1 MINDKLIDVFLQHA
15 EKEDLIRV
23 IKQIL
28 NHFKIENEYQF
39 EEIVNNIV
47 NIIAGDK
54 LVAIKDIDI
63 ELIKANISNF
73 TYNSE
78 TIDKDSIEMSD
89 IDNIDNTIKITYKRE
104 YRKYDIKNP
113 ISLEK
118 YTMLES
124 IYYILVL
131 KYGL

>member
-15 EKEDLIRV
+15 EQNNLIRG
-23 IKQIL
+23 IKEIIK
-28 NHFKIENEYQF
+28 HFKIENEYQY
-39 EEIVNNIV
+39 EQLVNNLV
-47 NIIAGDK
+47 NIIGGDK
-54 LVAIKDIDI
+54 LITILDIDI

-104 YRKYDIKNP
+104 GNDYKSNDRI
-113 ISLEK
+113 K
-118 YTMLES
+118 YTD
-124 IYYILVL
+124 YL
-131 KYGL
+131 KKVKEN